1 MPMKVQDTQG
11 ELARL
16 MGEYAYLKQHTAERQ
31 GGRELR
37 GLRVRMKVF
46 WDVNRRELSPTDNT
60 RLREIIATIDKMSL
74 A

>member
-1 MPMKVQDTQG
+1 MKVQDTQG

-16 MGEYAYLKQHTAERQ
+16 IGEYAHLKQQGVDTH

-46 WDVNRRELSPTDNT
+46 WDGNRRDLSPADNG
-60 RLREIIATIDKMSL
+60 RLREIITAIDKMSL